1 MGKIKVSHYQVFSRV
16 ANQGNPAGVVFGGE
30 NLTTEEMQTI
40 AKKVGFNETAFVLP
54 PQEKETDYRI
64 RFFTPGHE
72 MDLCGHG
79 TMAAVWGIIQKI
91 EKKDLFYLETKA
103 GVLAVRYQQKTE
115 ELLMEQ
121 ASARFLPFIG
131 EVKDLCEAIGITME
145 ELDLRYPILY
155 GSTGVWTLLVP
166 IKKLSSFEKM
176 KPKNHRFSEILV
188 DNPYASVHP
197 FSLET
202 YDFQVDLHGRHFS
215 SSFSGTTEDPVTGT
229 ASGVMGAYYLEQI
242 AQNETKVSLFIEQGN
257 EMGRPGL
264 VRVLAEKSSV
274 GTQVM
279 IAGIASFV
287 EELEID
293 Y

>member
-103 GVLAVRYQQKTE
+103 GVLAVRYQQKNRRVINGT
-115 ELLMEQ
+115 
-121 ASARFLPFIG
+121 
-131 EVKDLCEAIGITME
+131 
-145 ELDLRYPILY
+145 
-155 GSTGVWTLLVP
+155 
-166 IKKLSSFEKM
+166 
-176 KPKNHRFSEILV
+176 
-188 DNPYASVHP
+188 
-197 FSLET
+197 
-202 YDFQVDLHGRHFS
+202 
-215 SSFSGTTEDPVTGT
+215 SFSKIFTFYWRGEG
-229 ASGVMGAYYLEQI
+229 
-242 AQNETKVSLFIEQGN
+242 
-257 EMGRPGL
+257 
-264 VRVLAEKSSV
+264 
-274 GTQVM
+274 
-279 IAGIASFV
+279 FV
-287 EELEID
+287 
-293 Y
+293 